1 MHLGVDSP
9 GLTVEQNVS
18 NDKLIRR
25 MLTDGNGAGIKRRS
39 SISSDSVKGNNLGNN
54 LGSARIGATHY

>member
-9 GLTVEQNVS
+9 GLTVERNVS
-18 NDKLIRR
+18 NNKYMRR
-25 MLTDGNGAGIKRRS
+25 MPTDGNGAGIKRRS
-39 SISSDSVKGNNLGNN
+39 SISSDYVKGNN